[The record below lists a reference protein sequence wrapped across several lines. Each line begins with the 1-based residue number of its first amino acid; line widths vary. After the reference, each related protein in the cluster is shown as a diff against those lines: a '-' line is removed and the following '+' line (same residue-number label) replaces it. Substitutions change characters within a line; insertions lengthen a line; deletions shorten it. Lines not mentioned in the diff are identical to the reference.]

1 MHTSETSFGSGRL
14 RTTHATSKD
23 RPEGS
28 LLSPWCS
35 SAGKRALDMVV
46 ASLALIAL
54 WPILLLIAVTVRFSS
69 PGPALF
75 RQERVGRRGR
85 LFQLLK
91 FRSMKEAAERF
102 GPRITCQNDSR
113 IFPVGRILRKWKLD
127 ELPQLINVLRGE
139 MSLVGPRPELPEFC
153 ATLGRDQR
161 VILELRPGVTSVATL
176 RYRDE
181 ERILATQQSRQLTDY
196 YVNQLYPEKVWL
208 DIEYAKTADFV
219 SDFRILLQ
227 TAAAIFVI
235 R

>member
-1 MHTSETSFGSGRL
+1 MHTSETSIGSGRL
-14 RTTHATSKD
+14 TTTHVTSRD

-28 LLSPWCS
+28 LLSPWCAS
-35 SAGKRALDMVV
+35 VGKRILDMVV
-46 ASLALIAL
+46 AFLALIAL
-54 WPILLLIAVTVRFSS
+54 WPVFLLIAATVRVSS

-85 LFQLLK
+85 SFQLLK
-91 FRSMKEAAERF
+91 FRSMQVAAERF

-113 IFPVGRILRKWKLD
+113 ILPVGRILRKWKLD

-153 ATLGRDQR
+153 ATLGGEQR
-161 VILELRPGVTSVATL
+161 LILELRPGVTSVATL

-181 ERILATQQSRQLTDY
+181 ERILAGQEGCRLTDY
-196 YVNQLYPEKVWL
+196 YVNQLYPEKVRL
-208 DIEYAKTADFV
+208 DVEYAKKADFA

-227 TAAAIFVI
+227 TVAAIFVI